1 MALRGM
7 RDVLRTSLGLS
18 LQSLQAEDK
27 LATAWSVVC
36 GKAMAEHGQVIGF
49 ADGILYIAVKD
60 EAWMRQMTVMQSQLK
75 ADMSRITGITV
86 FEIHFQIKRH
96 DAP

>member
-1 MALRGM
+1 MALQGM

-36 GKAMAEHGQVIGF
+36 GKAMAEHGDVIGF
-49 ADGILYIAVKD
+49 AEGNLYIAVKD
-60 EAWMRQMTVMQSQLK
+60 EAWMRQMTALRRQLA
-75 ADMSRITGITV
+75 ADMSRITGIRV
-86 FEIHFQIKRH
+86 SEIHFQMKRQ